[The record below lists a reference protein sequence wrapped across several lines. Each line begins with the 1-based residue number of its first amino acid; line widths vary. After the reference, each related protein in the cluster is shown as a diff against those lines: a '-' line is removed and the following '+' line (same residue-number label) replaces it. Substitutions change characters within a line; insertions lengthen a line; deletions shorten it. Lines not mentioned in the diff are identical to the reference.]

1 MVSGVIRIC
10 RVHPV
15 DRSAAM
21 TAALEMTAAIV
32 PRVAMA
38 AMK

>member
-1 MVSGVIRIC
+1 VIRIC
-10 RVHPV
+10 RVQPV

-21 TAALEMTAAIV
+21 TTALDTSEAIV
-32 PRVAMA
+32 PRVVMA